1 MPRAHRKSPP
11 NRTRAMPA
19 QRAARA
25 RRAKIVWGSLLASMT
40 MVGGLLLV
48 LDNRPAPR
56 VDGLSMAALVA
67 SGAPDDIEKIFKT
80 RAPLDRTRWQGI
92 VIHHSGSSFGTLAS
106 IEAEHQARNFRS

>member
-67 SGAPDDIEKIFKT
+67 SGAPDDIDGMLNVHPANELCTWTF
-80 RAPLDRTRWQGI
+80 
-92 VIHHSGSSFGTLAS
+92 
-106 IEAEHQARNFRS
+106 N